1 LVAGDGVGVGAVA
14 DAADGPHPVAADGE
28 ADHRVALAAVVV
40 ENARDIAPDLVN
52 VACCPLVS
60 CRDKAPDQREGL
72 SCHQRLP

>member
-1 LVAGDGVGVGAVA
+1 
-14 DAADGPHPVAADGE
+14 
-28 ADHRVALAAVVV
+28 
-40 ENARDIAPDLVN
+40 